1 MKKTWIALSLLIAF
15 SASSLLPMQ
24 AKEAALPK
32 DERYHL
38 VNTSEKGEY
47 ELLNTYDSYT
57 EAEKNF
63 QRLSKK
69 YNNLGITYGDSFL
82 QVEQGVV
89 AFPTNSDCSL
99 NTDYILDETNTN
111 GYLNGCYGGDAAFLE
126 YDSYTNQIKFKISG
140 VVAWSDATALTVYP
154 IEKLPNVSSFI
165 VKDGILYHQLKSSA
179 TSPSFSS
186 VLPLSKAPSYLKEST
201 TYYSYDTHYFYEA
214 YDQLIKDE
222 RLATHQHAINAKKPY
237 YNYYQY
243 LDHRSTTDYTP
254 KQIQSYFKQNLG
266 FQANITNF
274 YDTDNYVHDILT
286 QSLLYGNS
294 EAFFQYQNQFGANAL
309 MMLSLS
315 LNESALG
322 KSYIAYN
329 KNNLFGHAAFDSSA
343 EESASRYQSVAASV
357 YSHALHY
364 LSESYL
370 NPEAF
375 QYYGG
380 YFGNKAGGMNVA
392 YASDPYWGEKATSY
406 FMRMDRDMGYQ
417 DENNYQLGIA
427 QGQAVKVYASASKK
441 AKLLYTTEE
450 GYDASFI
457 LQKKIKN
464 KSGTWYQVQ
473 SDIALTKSKE
483 SIQDGSYP
491 FATSI
496 GYVKADDID
505 VITGAEKAATK
516 SYLPITFDA
525 VDGSFYPNTS
535 SITLFVEKGQMPV
548 ILDPIKENAL
558 FDGWDITLE
567 PATNALTYKAT
578 YKHIKNIE
586 VIEKPQTKYNLGD
599 TLNLK
604 HGKIRVTFED
614 GSNKEVALNN
624 DMVSGFHN
632 DQSGKQRLTI
642 TYGGS
647 TTYYDIEMDNQQ
659 EERINDVKKQ
669 AAHVIKTYM
678 GKVGLNSEALDELIR
693 LRNQLGQFDMQV
705 LPRDQIRVIDR
716 ILQENLE
723 PRYSVIIK
731 DDTYDMQVSGLSI
744 ALQGESSF
752 LNNIMPKT
760 LRLDVSNDIPKEE
773 KQFVEKVAKANG
785 MNVASYLAIE
795 GTDDFSTLKLQSQLV
810 YSIQKPKKDIDHR
823 IYSVYYISGKD
834 IYQLPTTQSK
844 NRIVFPN
851 DKLGHYAVVWKHADS
866 ITHSKDF
873 QEVNTIEQNGKD
885 YIKVYILLPCI
896 IILLTLALLALI
908 LYMRKRKIK
917 PFKA

>member
-1 MKKTWIALSLLIAF
+1 M
-15 SASSLLPMQ
+15 
-24 AKEAALPK
+24 
-32 DERYHL
+32 
-38 VNTSEKGEY
+38 
-47 ELLNTYDSYT
+47 
-57 EAEKNF
+57 
-63 QRLSKK
+63 
-69 YNNLGITYGDSFL
+69 
-82 QVEQGVV
+82 
-89 AFPTNSDCSL
+89 
-99 NTDYILDETNTN
+99 
-111 GYLNGCYGGDAAFLE
+111 
-126 YDSYTNQIKFKISG
+126 
-140 VVAWSDATALTVYP
+140 
-154 IEKLPNVSSFI
+154 
-165 VKDGILYHQLKSSA
+165 
-179 TSPSFSS
+179 
-186 VLPLSKAPSYLKEST
+186 
-201 TYYSYDTHYFYEA
+201 
-214 YDQLIKDE
+214 
-222 RLATHQHAINAKKPY
+222 
-237 YNYYQY
+237 
-243 LDHRSTTDYTP
+243 
-254 KQIQSYFKQNLG
+254 
-266 FQANITNF
+266 
-274 YDTDNYVHDILT
+274 HDILT

-392 YASDPYWGEKATSY
+392 YASDPYWGEKSASY

-760 LRLDVSNDIPKEE
+760 LRLDVNNDIPKEE

>member
-1 MKKTWIALSLLIAF
+1 M
-15 SASSLLPMQ
+15 
-24 AKEAALPK
+24 
-32 DERYHL
+32 
-38 VNTSEKGEY
+38 
-47 ELLNTYDSYT
+47 
-57 EAEKNF
+57 
-63 QRLSKK
+63 
-69 YNNLGITYGDSFL
+69 
-82 QVEQGVV
+82 
-89 AFPTNSDCSL
+89 
-99 NTDYILDETNTN
+99 
-111 GYLNGCYGGDAAFLE
+111 
-126 YDSYTNQIKFKISG
+126 
-140 VVAWSDATALTVYP
+140 
-154 IEKLPNVSSFI
+154 
-165 VKDGILYHQLKSSA
+165 
-179 TSPSFSS
+179 
-186 VLPLSKAPSYLKEST
+186 
-201 TYYSYDTHYFYEA
+201 
-214 YDQLIKDE
+214 IKDE

-392 YASDPYWGEKATSY
+392 YASDPYWGEKSASY